1 MLDQQ
6 PWSEQI
12 LNALI
17 QLESDIESAVF
28 DILKNYQAQNKK
40 INNTKI
46 YQAMHSRNFEL
57 RNVLES
63 RIMQIATGDKMS
75 ISDLL
80 DQCIAHLNK
89 ILDNQENMEDILK
102 KMKICYKKVEDT
114 ILPPDEK
121 PIQTGSWN
129 WWIEKRE
136 WYNKFWLLLNLLR
149 EKWIYTD
156 DLYVA
161 IGVNQKN
168 QMREQS
174 YLYIYIPR
182 INKTIL
188 INNSYGE
195 KTFIYNWYIQLNYFL
210 GNTKIWIKNNENI
223 VGVNFDYENIT
234 NWKSKMN
241 YYLFEK
247 QETDKPLIWEK
258 INVEKF
264 VKRQDFVDFYEC
276 LSDEEKNMAI
286 KGAHEYEKLAEN
298 YPNIP
303 KTYGWLIPLLWWTVK
318 CWRWWYV
325 EALLKWDEEWKKYY
339 EERKKINSKK
349 IRTRE
354 GFLDF
359 YERLSEAERKM
370 VVGSFAKYKELAKT
384 YLNIPK
390 SYEWIISLLWW
401 NNKCLGWWYVEALL
415 KWEEEWKRYYE
426 ERKKMKK

>member
-161 IGVNQKN
+161 IGVNQEN

-182 INKTIL
+182 INKIIL

-264 VKRQDFVDFYEC
+264 VKRQDFVDFYEQ
-276 LSDEEKNMAI
+276 LPEAEKKMVIGSSDKYKE
-286 KGAHEYEKLAEN
+286 LAKT
-298 YPNIP
+298 YSNIP
-303 KTYGWLIPLLWWTVK
+303 KTYVWIISLLWWK
-318 CWRWWYV
+318 AGCFEWWYI
-325 EALLKWDEEWKKYY
+325 EALLKWEEEWKRYY
-339 EERKKINSKK
+339 EKRKKINSKK

-359 YERLSEAERKM
+359 YERLSEEEKKM
-370 VVGSFAKYKELAKT
+370 AIKGEYEYKKLLKNYPNISKT
-384 YLNIPK
+384 YGWL
-390 SYEWIISLLWW
+390 ISLLWW
-401 NNKCLGWWYVEALL
+401 KAGCLGWWYVEALL